1 MSVEAA
7 EQLLGVLRR
16 AESLFAAP
24 DGEPVLRVQPAWF
37 GTGGAPPD
45 ADTGF
50 TTPDGTRT
58 PAEGGPL
65 TGVVNQCGGPGGV
78 IDGFTDIGL
87 ADDFYRGVAPHLGDG
102 TGPPLGPPLDRWSA
116 PDIQTPEGS
125 ISIAPG
131 TEPKPPPPG
140 RR

>member
-24 DGEPVLRVQPAWF
+24 DGEPVLRVQPAGF
-37 GTGGAPPD
+37 GTGGGPPD

-50 TTPDGTRT
+50 TTPDGKRT

-87 ADDFYRGVAPHLGDG
+87 ADDYYWHVEPHLGDG
-102 TGPPLGPPLDRWSA
+102 TGPPMGGPIDRWEN
-116 PDIQTPEGS
+116 PGWQTPRG
-125 ISIAPG
+125 
-131 TEPKPPPPG
+131 
-140 RR
+140 